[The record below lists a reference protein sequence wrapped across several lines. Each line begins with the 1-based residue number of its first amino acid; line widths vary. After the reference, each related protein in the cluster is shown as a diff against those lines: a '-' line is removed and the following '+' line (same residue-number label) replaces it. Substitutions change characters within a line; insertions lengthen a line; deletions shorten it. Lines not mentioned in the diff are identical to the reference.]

1 MGLLLRH
8 VCEACEKNTGKNIMT
23 EKNLTQIN
31 FTSVNRA
38 MGRKIKIRSN
48 EPHNN
53 GP

>member
-1 MGLLLRH
+1 
-8 VCEACEKNTGKNIMT
+8 MT
-23 EKNLTQIN
+23 EKNLAHFN

-38 MGRKIKIRSN
+38 MGRKIKIRSK